1 VGFRFRRRDKDERRM
16 GVKEKDAA
24 AVEQVLDEA
33 KALFNGGPD
42 IDLRRPLL
50 QLFQRCPTPDLR
62 ELRASGTSGESFYR
76 EEIKPNWDGLDRG
89 ERAAKIEAFARFANV
104 IARSRDDGD
113 TAGLGPV
120 VRTKVVVLAWAFD
133 SLYRDDY
140 LERIVARPEAFGE
153 LEATPAA

>member
-1 VGFRFRRRDKDERRM
+1 LGFRFRRRDKADRRL
-16 GVKEKDAA
+16 GVKAKDAS

-33 KALFNGGPD
+33 RALYNGGPD

-50 QLFQRCPTPDLR
+50 QLFERCPTPDLR
-62 ELRASGTSGESFYR
+62 ELRAGGSSGESFYR
-76 EEIKPNWDGLDRG
+76 EEIAPNWDGLDRG

-104 IARSRDDGD
+104 IARATGDDAA
-113 TAGLGPV
+113 AGMGPV

-140 LERIVARPEAFGE
+140 LERIVNEPERFGE
-153 LEATPAA
+153 IAVEA